1 MRKHRLDVLKVNHFG
16 LRVGGSLNT
25 VWAPSGFGSDPS
37 RVENGVMV
45 DLRLATMADLSEV
58 HRIWWAAD
66 PFDAFNDNPWFVHV
80 LRTGSMM
87 VATIED
93 RPIGFA
99 GVRVV
104 AGTTVVSDCFVHPD
118 HQAQGVGRELL
129 SRLVPVDRPVM
140 TLASSDPK
148 ARALYAR
155 FGMTLRWDCHYL
167 EGDPGNVI
175 SGATMVQEVSGYPVE
190 RSDLTHLRDD
200 LGCRF
205 LEVGGGRAAVA
216 ADEIESSVADVTGD
230 PVATVTA
237 AVNWAADHAADLVK
251 LHLSDR
257 HPAFP
262 LLIEAGFVVT
272 GADSLMASPGAVVPD
287 PTSTTFNGDILR
299 VALP

>member
-1 MRKHRLDVLKVNHFG
+1 MI
-16 LRVGGSLNT
+16 
-25 VWAPSGFGSDPS
+25 
-37 RVENGVMV
+37 
-45 DLRLATMADLSEV
+45 DLRLATMADLPEV

-66 PFDAFNDNPWFVHV
+66 PFGAFNDNPWFGHV

-87 VATIED
+87 VATIDD

-99 GVRVV
+99 GVRLV

-129 SRLVPVDRPVM
+129 SRLVPGDRPVM

-155 FGMTLRWDCHYL
+155 FGMTGRWDCHYL
-167 EGDPGNVI
+167 EGDPGRVI
-175 SGATMVQEVSGYPVE
+175 GGETAVQEVSGYPVE
-190 RSDLTHLRDD
+190 VSDLTHLRDD

-205 LEVGGGRAAVA
+205 LEVGAGHAAVA
-216 ADEIESSVADVTGD
+216 ADEIESSVADVAGD
-230 PVATVTA
+230 PVLTVA
-237 AVNWAADHAADLVK
+237 AALAWAADRAAPRLK

-262 LLIEAGFVVT
+262 ILMEAGFVVT
-272 GADSLMASPGAVVPD
+272 GADTLMASPGAAVPD
-287 PTSTTFNGDILR
+287 PTRTTFNGDILR